1 MYSFEGEF
9 RRRPQQSLG
18 GASRKVAREELIHKA
33 QRERLQR
40 EERRRIIQSATVIQ
54 AFVRGSL
61 SRQEEKRKL
70 REEFDQVMK
79 TRLADQSSIL
89 HNPDVFYD
97 QIGNLLHFYNEQQ
110 DSSRLIAVNQMFL
123 RDSSAISRLFLLR
136 IEEWLYKVQKLLL
149 LNVKCLKNCVKPN
162 SNISLSLR
170 FIEVF
175 TSFELYDNLKQSQ
188 MTDNS
193 SDNNVNLKQNFKPL
207 EKIWDYLI
215 RKGYYAVLRLVLDN
229 NVPDSLLVSPR
240 PPTPLAASLLDL
252 FLRSLTLKSDKKP
265 YFFQTLLQDCFT
277 EELSQQIT
285 CFLLPALS
293 CKSDIITIDTILT
306 AIYPDNLAFN
316 FRATSSL
323 LYTFIY
329 LITKQAKSLSDQ
341 QCAEYLICVQ
351 FLLQSVPGWKTS
363 VNNESESE
371 DGEMIV
377 ENDTKLQIQEEI
389 INMVNNIDHVNM
401 ILCILDSE
409 KAFNQCA
416 VAICSLCNL
425 LLGHQKLA
433 IHHYRLLYSLA
444 FKPAFFRLLW
454 KSIVSAKV
462 PSAFGANTS
471 YLQLI
476 NQGVLLNPSDQD
488 VFLPQ
493 LIVFCALLNHLLST
507 LHDFEFYD
515 QSGDKATVKM
525 MPFSLSELAGVS
537 ATLKDVC
544 MGLIELAYP
553 DKKSTF
559 NRDYVNAMKS
569 VGAKNLGKP
578 GDFNVDN
585 WNLLFKVVV
594 ALLRQLYSRDCRRK
608 FCPDGTWIAKQFPVF
623 FDRAAE
629 MYFTNRRSYGYEPF
643 VGPQNMTREQ
653 LEDEGPPLSAVEA
666 RQLAILREFPF
677 AICFHDRFKIFLN
690 LIVKDKQENQGE
702 LSNFQMGPIIRVTI
716 RRNFIYEDASTFL
729 SLQSE
734 PNIKMRILVQLV
746 NAVGLDEV
754 GIDGGG
760 LFREF
765 QQELLKTCFDPNR
778 GFFKTTHDG
787 LLYPNP
793 NVQRVTPDFGRHYF
807 FIGRMLGKA
816 IYENMLVELPLAAFF
831 LTKILSRHSTSDV
844 DIHHLASLDPV
855 MYRNLLFLKTY
866 DGDVA
871 DLGLDFTVMNSEF
884 GENEVVELIP
894 GGTSIPVTENNR
906 INYIHLMADFKL
918 NKQIK
923 AQCQAFKEGLAN
935 VIDMEWLYMFDS
947 NELQILISGAQT
959 PIDIEDLK
967 AHTVYAGGYY
977 RNHPVICAF
986 WRVVEG
992 FDERQKR
999 QLLKFVTSC
1008 SHAPL
1013 FGFKELSPTFCIQ
1026 NAGREVRL
1034 PTASTCMNLL
1044 KLPEFESEEVLK
1056 MKLSYAIE
1064 SGAGFELS

>member
-9 RRRPQQSLG
+9 RRRPQQNLG
-18 GASRKVAREELIHKA
+18 GSSRKVAREELIHKA
-33 QRERLQR
+33 QRERQQR
-40 EERRRIIQSATVIQ
+40 EEKRRVIQSATTIQ
-54 AFVRGSL
+54 SFVRGSFC
-61 SRQEEKRKL
+61 RQAKKQKL
-70 REEFDQVMK
+70 RSEFDEFFKNPNVSG
-79 TRLADQSSIL
+79 SSDSL
-89 HNPDVFYD
+89 QE
-97 QIGNLLHFYNEQQ
+97 QIGKLLHFYDEQQ
-110 DSSRLIAVNQMFL
+110 DSARLLLVDQLFL
-123 RDSSAISRLFLLR
+123 RDSRSVGELLVVYPDQ
-136 IEEWLYKVQKLLL
+136 WMYKIQKLLW
-149 LNVKCLKNCVKPN
+149 LNVSYLKNCVKPN

-175 TSFELYDNLKQSQ
+175 TVTEIFTKPG
-188 MTDNS
+188 
-193 SDNNVNLKQNFKPL
+193 NNEKDPNFNIKML
-207 EKIWDYLI
+207 EKIWDFLI
-215 RKGYYAVLRLVLDN
+215 RKGYYAILRLVLDN

-252 FLRSLTLKSDKKP
+252 FTRAIVLKSDRRP
-265 YFFQTLLQDCFT
+265 YFFQTLLQDIFT
-277 EELSQQIT
+277 EELSPQVS

-293 CKSDIITIDTILT
+293 CKTDVVTIDTILT
-306 AIYPDNLAFN
+306 AIYPDHFNFQLPFAFN
-316 FRATSSL
+316 FKATPSL

-329 LITKQAKSLSDQ
+329 LISKQAKSLSDHQ
-341 QCAEYLICVQ
+341 SAEYLICVQ
-351 FLLQSVPGWKTS
+351 FLLQSIPLAGS
-363 VNNESESE
+363 EMDSADIESE
-371 DGEMIV
+371 DGEMVV
-377 ENDTKLQIQEEI
+377 EGDENKLRIHGEI
-389 INMVNNIDHVNM
+389 ITMVNDINHVNM
-401 ILCILDSE
+401 ILSILESE
-409 KAFNQCA
+409 KAFNQS
-416 VAICSLCNL
+416 VVSICCLCHL

-444 FKPAFFRLLW
+444 FKPSFFRLLW
-454 KSIVSAKV
+454 RSIVSASV
-462 PSAFGANTS
+462 PSAFGTRTPL
-471 YLQLI
+471 LQII
-476 NQGVLLNPSDQD
+476 NQGMSFSSSDQD
-488 VFLPQ
+488 TFLPQ
-493 LIVFCALLNHLLST
+493 LIVFCSLLNHLLST

-515 QSGDKATVKM
+515 QSDDSDGVKM
-525 MPFSLSELAGVS
+525 MPFNLAELAKIS

-544 MGLIELAYP
+544 MGIIELAYP
-553 DKKSTF
+553 DKKSSF
-559 NRDYVNAMKS
+559 NRDYTNAMNS
-569 VGAKNLGKP
+569 VGAGSMGKKTES
-578 GDFNVDN
+578 FNVRH
-585 WNLLFKVVV
+585 WNQLFKVVV

-608 FCPDGTWIAKQFPVF
+608 FCPEGTWIAKQFPVF
-623 FDRAAE
+623 FERAAE
-629 MYFTNRRSYGYEPF
+629 MYFTKRRGYGYEPF
-643 VGPQNMTREQ
+643 VGLQNLTREQ
-653 LEDEGPPLSAVEA
+653 LEEEGPPPSAVEA

-677 AICFHDRFKIFLN
+677 AIRFHDRFKIFLS
-690 LIVKDKQENQGE
+690 LILKDKQENQGE
-702 LSNFQMGPIIRVTI
+702 LLNFQLGPLIRVTI

-729 SLQSE
+729 SYQSE

-765 QQELLKTCFDPNR
+765 LHELLKTCFDPNR

-793 NVQRVTPDFGRHYF
+793 NVQRVMPSDFARHYF

-831 LTKILSRHSTSDV
+831 LTKILSRHTSSDV

-855 MYRNLLFLKTY
+855 MYRNLLYLKTY

-871 DLGLDFTVMNSEF
+871 DLGLDFTVLNSEF
-884 GENEVVELIP
+884 GENEVIELKT
-894 GGTSIPVTENNR
+894 GGANIPVTESNR

-918 NKQIK
+918 NRQIK

-935 VIDMEWLYMFDS
+935 VIDMEWLYMFDA

-959 PIDIEDLK
+959 PIDINDLK
-967 AHTVYAGGYY
+967 AHTAYAGGYSST
-977 RNHPVICAF
+977 HPVISAF
-986 WRVVEG
+986 WKVVEG
-992 FDERQKR
+992 FDEHQKR

-1013 FGFKELSPTFCIQ
+1013 LGFRELSPTFCIQ

-1056 MKLSYAIE
+1056 VKLTYAIE

>member
-18 GASRKVAREELIHKA
+18 GASRKVAREELLHKA

-40 EERRRIIQSATVIQ
+40 EERRRIIQSATIIQ
-54 AFVRGSL
+54 AFVRGAL
-61 SRQEEKRKL
+61 ARQVEKRKI
-70 REEFDQVMK
+70 RDEFDQVMTTNLK
-79 TRLADQSSIL
+79 NQTSFSS
-89 HNPDVFYD
+89 NPDVLYNE
-97 QIGNLLHFYNEQQ
+97 IGKFLHFYNEQL
-110 DSSRLIAVNQMFL
+110 DSSRLIAINQLFL
-123 RDSSAISRLFLLR
+123 RDAAFISELFASRLDS
-136 IEEWLYKVQKLLL
+136 WLYKMQKLLWFNL
-149 LNVKCLKNCVKPN
+149 KYLKNCVKPN
-162 SNISLSLR
+162 ANISLSLR

-175 TSFELYDNLKQSQ
+175 SALEFYDRLRQYQLIKNCSENNLSPNHASKI
-188 MTDNS
+188 
-193 SDNNVNLKQNFKPL
+193 L
-207 EKIWDYLI
+207 EKVWEYLI
-215 RKGYYAVLRLVLDN
+215 RKGYYAALRLVLDN
-229 NVPDSLLVSPR
+229 NVPDSLLVSPH
-240 PPTPLAASLLDL
+240 PPTPLASTLLDL
-252 FLRSLTLKSDKKP
+252 FTRPIVLKSEKKP

-277 EELSQQIT
+277 EELSQQII

-316 FRATSSL
+316 FQATLSL
-323 LYTFIY
+323 LYTFMY
-329 LITKQAKSLSDQ
+329 LISKQAKSLSDQ

-351 FLLQSVPGWKTS
+351 FLLQSIPTWRVSTS
-363 VNNESESE
+363 SECESE
-371 DGEMIV
+371 DGEMMV
-377 ENDTKLQIQEEI
+377 ENDNKLQIQEEI
-389 INMVNNIDHVNM
+389 INMVNEIDHVNM
-401 ILCILDSE
+401 IFSILDNE
-409 KAFNQCA
+409 KVFNQCA
-416 VAICSLCNL
+416 VSISSLCYL
-425 LLGHQKLA
+425 LLDHQKLA
-433 IHHYRLLYSLA
+433 LHHYRLLYSLA
-444 FKPAFFRLLW
+444 FKPSFFRLLW
-454 KSIVSAKV
+454 RSIVSANV
-462 PSAFGANTS
+462 PSALGNKTPV
-471 YLQLI
+471 LQLL
-476 NQGVLLNPSDQD
+476 NQGMFISPNDQE

-493 LIVFCALLNHLLST
+493 LISFCALLNHLLST

-515 QSGDKATVKM
+515 QSNDKNSMKM
-525 MPFSLSELAGVS
+525 MPFTLVELATIS
-537 ATLKDVC
+537 TTLKDVC

-559 NRDYVNAMKS
+559 NKDYVSAMES
-569 VGAKNLGKP
+569 VGAKSVGKTISFNLQQ
-578 GDFNVDN
+578 

-608 FCPDGTWIAKQFPVF
+608 FCPEGAWIARQFPIF

-629 MYFTNRRSYGYEPF
+629 MYFPSRRNYGYEPF
-643 VGPQNMTREQ
+643 VGLQNMTREQ
-653 LEDEGPPLSAVEA
+653 LESEGPPLSAVEA
-666 RQLAILREFPF
+666 RQLAILHEFPF
-677 AICFHDRFKIFLN
+677 AIQFHDRFKILMS

-702 LSNFQMGPIIRVTI
+702 LSNFQMGSLIRITV
-716 RRNFIYEDASTFL
+716 RRNFIYEDASTYL

-765 QQELLKTCFDPNR
+765 LQELLKTCFDPNR
-778 GFFKTTHDG
+778 GFFKTTNDG

-793 NVQRVTPDFGRHYF
+793 NVQRVMPDFSRHYF
-807 FIGRMLGKA
+807 FIGRMVGKA
-816 IYENMLVELPLAAFF
+816 MYENMLVELPLAAFF

-866 DGDVA
+866 DGNVA

-894 GGTSIPVTENNR
+894 GGANIPVTESNR

-935 VIDMEWLYMFDS
+935 VIDMDWLYMFDA

-967 AHTVYAGGYY
+967 VHTVYAGGYH
-977 RNHPVICAF
+977 RNHHVIRAF

-992 FDERQKR
+992 FQEQQKR

-1026 NAGREVRL
+1026 NAGRELRL

-1044 KLPEFESEEVLK
+1044 KLPEFDNEEVLK
-1056 MKLSYAIE
+1056 LKLSYAIE